1 MSTGAFG
8 YVNLLTTAANAS
20 WAREEVLSNNIANVD
35 TPNYKRQDI
44 EFTTFLENALQR
56 AGSDATS
63 LTQRVSKLNYNDIAI
78 RTYTDNSTLS
88 YRLDGN
94 NVDLSTENV
103 ELASEQLNYTGL
115 VDSINNEFKRF
126 GYVIK

>member
-1 MSTGAFG
+1 
-8 YVNLLTTAANAS
+8 VNLLTTAANAS